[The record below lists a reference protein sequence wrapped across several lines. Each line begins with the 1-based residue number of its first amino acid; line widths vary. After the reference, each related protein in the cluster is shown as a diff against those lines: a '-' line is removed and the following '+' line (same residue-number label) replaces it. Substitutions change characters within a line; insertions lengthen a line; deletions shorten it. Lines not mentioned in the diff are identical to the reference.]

1 MYIPKF
7 LPKKENLKIVQKYNN
22 ETIFNILLL
31 YLKNGISN
39 RQLDELILNLRT
51 PGYESDNILKYYG
64 ITEKHRG
71 IFNDLNISEIIQ
83 LLKKENQIIYELLEI
98 LTNYQHLYEYPTKSG
113 KVIIQ
118 EEDEAYYNAEMK
130 VRNRD
135 LQHKLRIKLLE
146 EFGSK
151 CCICNIKIPDLLV
164 ASHIIPYSQCNEE
177 IGKLSNPN
185 NALLLCT
192 LHDKLFESSNH
203 ITFKDG
209 KIKIE
214 DSIKEK
220 EFHEYKINNN
230 ITIPDKYLNEE
241 RVKFL
246 EKHVEIFNIKH
257 KKND

>member
-7 LPKKENLKIVQKYNN
+7 LPKKENLKIVQKYND
-22 ETIFNILLL
+22 ETIFNVILL
-31 YLKNGISN
+31 YLKNGVSN
-39 RQLDELILNLRT
+39 RKLDELILNLRT

-64 ITEKHRG
+64 ITDKHKG
-71 IFNDLNISEIIQ
+71 IFNDLNIIEIIQ
-83 LLKKENQIIYELLEI
+83 LIKEDKQSVNELLEI
-98 LTNYQHLYEYPTKSG
+98 LTNYQHLYEYPCKTG
-113 KVIIQ
+113 KVITQ
-118 EEDEAYYNAEMK
+118 EDDEAYYNAEMK

-135 LQHKLRIKLLE
+135 LQHKLRIRLLK
-146 EFGSK
+146 EFNSK
-151 CCICNIKIPDLLV
+151 CCICNINIADLLV

-192 LHDKLFESSNH
+192 LHDKLFESSNY
-203 ITFKDG
+203 ITFING

-214 DSIKEK
+214 DSILEK
-220 EFHEYKINNN
+220 EFQEYKINES

-241 RVKFL
+241 RRKFL
-246 EKHVEIFNIKH
+246 EKHVEIFNMKH